1 MMKGGSGVDVN
12 ADIVSNSGMSNGRPS
27 SINRGVKNV
36 FNNMFSAKKKNKE
49 GNNNTGSFVNI
60 DSLGNDN
67 QFVAPVITNK
77 RPQLVQQDGQ

>member
-1 MMKGGSGVDVN
+1 
-12 ADIVSNSGMSNGRPS
+12 
-27 SINRGVKNV
+27 
-36 FNNMFSAKKKNKE
+36 MFSAKKKNKE